1 MHNDFP
7 KFFETNEYFIDQKVN
22 LLRFEADYKVFDQ
35 TGAQI
40 GFIKQRLSTG
50 FKILRLLLH
59 RAMFPFLLEIT
70 DMDGNV
76 LASMKRG
83 WTFWMSKIQV
93 LNSQQEPI
101 GNIKQKWS
109 FMKPVFHINDINGNK
124 LAEIKGDWKG
134 WNFEI
139 KDTNNNPIGT
149 ISKKWAGAL
158 KEIFTTADKYNVSIR
173 EEYSED
179 TEKIVVVCTAIT
191 IDMVL
196 KESK

>member
-1 MHNDFP
+1 MVNNFP

-22 LLRFEADYKVFDQ
+22 LLKFEAEYKVFDQ

-40 GFIKQRLSTG
+40 GLIKQRLSAG
-50 FKILRLLLH
+50 LKILSLLLNKS
-59 RAMFPFLLEIT
+59 MFPFLLEIT
-70 DMDGNV
+70 DMEGNV
-76 LASMKRG
+76 LASIKRG
-83 WTFWMSKIQV
+83 WTFWLSEIHI
-93 LNSQQEPI
+93 LNSQKELI
-101 GNIKQKWS
+101 GKIKQKWA
-109 FMKPVFHINDINGNK
+109 FMKPTFHINDGNGNK

-139 KDTNNNPIGT
+139 KDTAGNPIGT

-158 KEIFTTADKYNVSIR
+158 KEVFTSADKYNVSIR
-173 EEYSED
+173 EEYSET
-179 TEKIVVVCTAIT
+179 TEKIVVVSTAIT

>member
-1 MHNDFP
+1 MTNEFP

-22 LLRFEADYKVFDQ
+22 FLKFEAEYKVFDQ
-35 TGAQI
+35 TGTQI
-40 GFIKQRLSTG
+40 GFIKQRLSAG
-50 FKILRLLLH
+50 FKVLSFFLN

-70 DMDGNV
+70 DMEGNV
-76 LASMKRG
+76 LASIKRG
-83 WTFWMSKIQV
+83 WTFWMSEINV
-93 LNSQQEPI
+93 LNGQQELI
-101 GNIKQKWS
+101 GKIKQKWS
-109 FMKPVFHINDINGNK
+109 FMKPTFHINSGQNKK

-139 KDTNNNPIGT
+139 KDTYDNPIGT

-158 KEIFTTADKYNVSIR
+158 KEVFTSADKYNVSIR
-173 EEYSED
+173 EEYSENTD
-179 TEKIVVVCTAIT
+179 KIVVVSTAIT